1 MCGGCSPRRVE
12 QTKSYIASV
21 PFMFVSAGMAKSR
34 KDRETARARET
45 LAGQRIWPVWART
58 LGEMIEGQAAVRFAC
73 PACKRLYDV
82 DLEALATLRGR
93 AWSLIERRARCKASK
108 CRASGRFVAAAGAN
122 EPFLWLAGGEAM
134 PAWLVG
140 ARPRDHEPPPDKGP
154 APPAPPGVDGVRW
167 AYASESERKRMVRQ
181 ARG

>member
-1 MCGGCSPRRVE
+1 MFL
-12 QTKSYIASV
+12 SV
-21 PFMFVSAGMAKSR
+21 AMAKSR
-34 KDRETARARET
+34 NDRWKAEQREK
-45 LAGQRIWPVWART
+45 LAAQRIWPMWARS
-58 LGEMIEGQAAVRFAC
+58 LGEMIEAGTQVRFAC

-82 DLEALATLRGR
+82 DLEALAMLRGR

-108 CRASGRFVAAAGAN
+108 CRTSGRFVAAAGPN
-122 EPFLWLAGGEAM
+122 EPFLWLAGGEGM

-140 ARPRDHEPPPDKGP
+140 ARPSDHEPPPDKGP